1 MVNERIRKERKMT
14 PKTSLFSMNN
24 IISSCSSQR
33 ENGRSVSDKGEPFLP
48 WEGWVWKLLE
58 LEGSLAGMANE
69 QTSVT
74 KCAMGDTAKAVSAD
88 TALPG
93 PSDSSCQESLNNA
106 VLRLCSWLF
115 TERWGRADPFS
126 APFLMG
132 HAFPQLHQQ
141 QLCEMTRVTKQ
152 RRHSLWPKP
161 AVKSDQIF
169 RPVL

>member
-1 MVNERIRKERKMT
+1 M
-14 PKTSLFSMNN
+14 
-24 IISSCSSQR
+24 
-33 ENGRSVSDKGEPFLP
+33 
-48 WEGWVWKLLE
+48 VWKLLE
-58 LEGSLAGMANE
+58 LDGSLAGMANE

-88 TALPG
+88 TVAALPG
-93 PSDSSCQESLNNA
+93 PSDSSCQEPLNNA

-141 QLCEMTRVTKQ
+141 QLCEMTSHKAEKTQPMTKTCSEI
-152 RRHSLWPKP
+152 R
-161 AVKSDQIF
+161 SD
-169 RPVL
+169 L